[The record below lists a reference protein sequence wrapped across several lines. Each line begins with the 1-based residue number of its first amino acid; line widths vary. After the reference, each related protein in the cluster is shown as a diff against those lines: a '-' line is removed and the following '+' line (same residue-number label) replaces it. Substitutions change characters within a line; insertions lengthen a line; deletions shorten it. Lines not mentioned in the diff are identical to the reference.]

1 MDRRIRKSFSSLLM
15 SELLNRQPGFKR
27 SFLIQKGK
35 KEKGRKMKCEQKKFE
50 IKRDIKNRIV
60 ELK

>member
-35 KEKGRKMKCEQKKFE
+35 KRKRTKNEMQAEK
-50 IKRDIKNRIV
+50 I
-60 ELK
+60 

>member
-27 SFLIQKGK
+27 SFLIQKRK
-35 KEKGRKMKCEQKKFE
+35 KRKRTKNEMQAEK
-50 IKRDIKNRIV
+50 I
-60 ELK
+60 

>member
-15 SELLNRQPGFKR
+15 SELLNRQPGFKC

-35 KEKGRKMKCEQKKFE
+35 KKKTKNEMRAEKIWNQKKYQ
-50 IKRDIKNRIV
+50 K
-60 ELK
+60 